1 MSSNQRCLS
10 SGVQLSMCIH
20 LFELLSNKCVRLGT
34 IYVADCHV
42 NIFIAL
48 ANTKVTDGG
57 HFCCL
62 TAVNFIKRCQV
73 AYPHTLFAT
82 IIQSSLHPERNLR
95 GGQNGRFQ
103 NISQLFIIFSSKR
116 ERFKKTMDWDTYKY
130 KGGYHPGTQTIDDVN
145 IPFCGKW

>member
-1 MSSNQRCLS
+1 MSSNQGCLS
-10 SGVQLSMCIH
+10 SGVQLSMCIN

-73 AYPHTLFAT
+73 AHPHTLFAT

-95 GGQNGRFQ
+95 GGQMGGFKT
-103 NISQLFIIFSSKR
+103 SHSSLLSSVL
-116 ERFKKTMDWDTYKY
+116 
-130 KGGYHPGTQTIDDVN
+130 KGKGSRRQWIGIPTNTKEVTIQV
-145 IPFCGKW
+145 PRQ